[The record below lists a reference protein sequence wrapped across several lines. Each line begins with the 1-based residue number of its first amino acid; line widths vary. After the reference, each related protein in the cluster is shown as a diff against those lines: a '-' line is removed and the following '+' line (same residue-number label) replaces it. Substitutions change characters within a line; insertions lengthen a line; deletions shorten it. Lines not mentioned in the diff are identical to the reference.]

1 MQFALFAGL
10 IITALL
16 LNTAVFVLSILLL
29 YTLPA
34 GVTGSVVSYAG
45 ILIGLTLLAWL
56 ILLGGGAAILH
67 QERDGHSSMPLKLG
81 IMISVLLLYTVVFL
95 LSCILLSVFQND
107 LQTSLVPARNYT
119 ASVLALIFVAWVLLL
134 TGSALLAKK
143 PAVVVMDAPAPA
155 PATRMPVPL
164 PYTQPLIRWPEY
176 PAVES
181 SMRGMQSPSMR
192 GMQSPS
198 MRRDSPYSYG
208 MTRGRT
214 YSMCSAE

>member
-1 MQFALFAGL
+1 MHVISTHRRSFDLFAGL

-29 YTLPA
+29 YALPA

-107 LQTSLVPARNYT
+107 LQTSLVPSRNYT

-134 TGSALLAKK
+134 TGSAILAKK
-143 PAVVVMDAPAPA
+143 PAVVVMDVP
-155 PATRMPVPL
+155 RMPMPQ
-164 PYTQPLIRWPEY
+164 PYTRWPEA
-176 PAVES
+176 PMS
-181 SMRGMQSPSMR
+181 NMRPSMR

-214 YSMCSAE
+214 YSMCSAD

>member
-143 PAVVVMDAPAPA
+143 PAVVVMDAPARA
-155 PATRMPVPL
+155 PAARMPQ
-164 PYTQPLIRWPEY
+164 PYTRWPEA
-176 PAVES
+176 P
-181 SMRGMQSPSMR
+181 MR

-214 YSMCSAE
+214 YSMCSAD

>member
-1 MQFALFAGL
+1 MHQFALFAGL

-143 PAVVVMDAPAPA
+143 PAVVVMDAPARA
-155 PATRMPVPL
+155 PAARMPQ
-164 PYTQPLIRWPEY
+164 PYTRWPEA
-176 PAVES
+176 P
-181 SMRGMQSPSMR
+181 MR

-214 YSMCSAE
+214 YSMCSAD

>member
-1 MQFALFAGL
+1 MHQFALFAGL

-29 YTLPA
+29 YALPA

-67 QERDGHSSMPLKLG
+67 QEREDYSSMPLKLG

-143 PAVVVMDAPAPA
+143 PAVVVMDVPAPA
-155 PATRMPVPL
+155 ARMPQ
-164 PYTQPLIRWPEY
+164 PYTRWPE
-176 PAVES
+176 A

-214 YSMCSAE
+214 YSMCSAD